1 MLGRDRAVALSPTS
15 VHNGFMHEP
24 PQPGNKEIQDLIW
37 GAYKQVQRLRSQW
50 PPAEPREALPGLPGA
65 DQTRAQTN
73 LLEDIQERLGS
84 VQRDLQS
91 LQRELAVQDELR
103 AGEAQGRS
111 GKPHGPHINSAAE
124 LFEAVR
130 LGIVEA
136 GEARRLLGLAATE
149 NGAGTTDKTG
159 PRPDQP
165 HRAESSGSASG

>member
-1 MLGRDRAVALSPTS
+1 MR
-15 VHNGFMHEP
+15 EP

-50 PPAEPREALPGLPGA
+50 PPAETRETPAALTGTEQTTA
-65 DQTRAQTN
+65 QTR
-73 LLEDIQERLGS
+73 LLQGIQDRLAS
-84 VQRDLQS
+84 VQRDLQG
-91 LQRELAVQDELR
+91 LQRELAAQQEQ
-103 AGEAQGRS
+103 EAADAQSRR
-111 GKPHGPHINSAAE
+111 GKLTGPHVNSTAE

>member
-1 MLGRDRAVALSPTS
+1 MLGRARAVALSPAS

-24 PQPGNKEIQDLIW
+24 PPPGNKEIQDLIW

-50 PPAEPREALPGLPGA
+50 PPAEPREAMPGLPGA

-111 GKPHGPHINSAAE
+111 GKPHGPRINSAAE

-136 GEARRLLGLAATE
+136 GEARGLLGLAATE

-159 PRPDQP
+159 PRPDLP
-165 HRAESSGSASG
+165 HRAERSGPASG